1 MQIPGNPL
9 LAALGFL
16 SQPQA
21 GSNQQINPELQAKV
35 NAKAP
40 VLGHDPAPQAAP
52 RALKATPHAVAAS
65 LSRAENL
72 EQAVQTLSDQG
83 RLPPRGSLID
93 LSA

>member
-9 LAALGFL
+9 PAGLGFPNQL
-16 SQPQA
+16 QA
-21 GSNQQINPELQAKV
+21 GDNRQIGSERQAKAA
-35 NAKAP
+35 AKAP
-40 VLGHDPAPQAAP
+40 AP
-52 RALKATPHAVAAS
+52 RATPQALAAS

-72 EQAVQTLSDQG
+72 EQAVRALSDQG

>member
-9 LAALGFL
+9 FAGLGFL
-16 SQPQA
+16 SRPQA
-21 GSNQQINPELQAKV
+21 GGIRQINPEDQAKV
-35 NAKAP
+35 TAKIPSGKAP
-40 VLGHDPAPQAAP
+40 APRAAPQA
-52 RALKATPHAVAAS
+52 LAAS

-72 EQAVQTLSDQG
+72 EQAVQVLSDQG